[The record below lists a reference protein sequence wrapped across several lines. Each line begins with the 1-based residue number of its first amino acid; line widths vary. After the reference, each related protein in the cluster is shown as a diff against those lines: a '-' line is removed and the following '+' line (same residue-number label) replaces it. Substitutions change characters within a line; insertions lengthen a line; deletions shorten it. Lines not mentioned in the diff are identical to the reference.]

1 MGNAP
6 TEARFLLNDLAREL
20 ASAAIDSPRRDA
32 NLILQMALLSDEP
45 ILMHHEVS
53 LSPAAQERLTDLMQR
68 RKQGCPIS
76 RLRGSREFYSLE
88 FALNEATL
96 DPRPDSEV
104 MVEAAIAHYQTK
116 SHHKAGSLHIGDFG
130 TGSGCLLLSVLANA
144 PHASGIGLDISGDA
158 VRQATANAATHSLS
172 HRAEFIISDW
182 DDALDRDVQFDM
194 ILTNPPY
201 IPTGDE
207 PNLAPEVR
215 LFDPA
220 LALFAGASGLD
231 AYRCVMRIV
240 ARRLAQGGVCFVEI
254 GQGQEDDVTALG
266 IAAGLVPDGQLKDL
280 AGIIRVLKFLK

>member
-6 TEARFLLNDLAREL
+6 IEARFLLNDLARDL
-20 ASAAIDSPRRDA
+20 ASADIDNSRRDA

-45 ILMHHEVS
+45 VLMHHEVS
-53 LSPAAQERLTDLMQR
+53 LDKAAEARLADLMRR

-104 MVEAAIAHYQTK
+104 LVEAAIAQCQDK
-116 SHHKAGSLHIGDFG
+116 PFHIGDFG

-144 PHASGIGLDISGDA
+144 PHATGIGVDISADA
-158 VRQATANAATHSLS
+158 VRQATLNAATHGLTD
-172 HRAEFIISDW
+172 RAEFIISDW
-182 DDALDRDVQFDM
+182 DEALDEAIQFDM

-201 IPTGDE
+201 IPTGDA
-207 PNLAPEVR
+207 PSLAPEVR

-220 LALFAGASGLD
+220 LALFGGASGLE
-231 AYRCVMRIV
+231 AYQRVMGIV
-240 ARRLAQGGVCFVEI
+240 ARRLAPAGICFVEI
-254 GQGQEDDVTALG
+254 GQGQEEDVMALG
-266 IAAGLVPDGQLKDL
+266 LAAGLAPDGQLKDL
-280 AGIIRVLKFLK
+280 AGIIRVLKFIK